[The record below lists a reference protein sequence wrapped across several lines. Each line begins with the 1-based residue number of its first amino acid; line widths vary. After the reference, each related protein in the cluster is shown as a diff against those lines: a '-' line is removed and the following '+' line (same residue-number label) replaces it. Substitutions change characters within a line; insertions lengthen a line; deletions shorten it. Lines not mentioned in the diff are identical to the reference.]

1 MLRPLLSVRRCWAV
15 PDDARLKS
23 SEKKCVHSSQESF
36 NHLTTIKCTE
46 RLLLGGGWG
55 CCRRGAPGLITLWGK
70 QALNW
75 SLFGIGSL
83 RLLTPQLLN
92 LRFPAILVHT
102 QRQRQIMWHVLGRT
116 HERSP
121 TSRSVSVLLISFP
134 LVFFSRVVCSG
145 PVPRWLHQMLNMWS
159 EGTEQ
164 LGVWAYCE

>member
-1 MLRPLLSVRRCWAV
+1 MLSCSRWRKVKILWKEMCPQY
-15 PDDARLKS
+15 PGD
-23 SEKKCVHSSQESF
+23 SF

-55 CCRRGAPGLITLWGK
+55 GCRRGAPGLITLWGK

-83 RLLTPQLLN
+83 HLLTPQLLN

-102 QRQRQIMWHVLGRT
+102 QRQRQIMWHVLERT

-134 LVFFSRVVCSG
+134 LVFFSWVVCSG

-164 LGVWAYCE
+164 LGVWAHCE